1 MTTVAPARSGSWLVA
16 RVTPLIEVRH
26 RGRIAGTAVMTAVQI
41 FLYVLLWR
49 ALYTTTTSS
58 AGLTVHQAV
67 TYAVLAVLVG
77 QTRWSQRGFSR
88 DSVLAHVR
96 EGSIAYWFVRP
107 MSPRRYYFLRAVGE
121 AGYAALWGLAGYVVC
136 RLCGV
141 VDAPAGTAVGLVSAV
156 SVVLGQVIL
165 YYLILSLDLF
175 CFWAIANNSA
185 VRIFYFVQTLLAGG
199 FVPLWFFPS
208 WLISLSLL
216 LPFQAVLNVP
226 LSIYVGRIG
235 PAAIPVNLA
244 VQLGWCLALMVGTR
258 LLWRRAA
265 GRVTVQGG

>member
-1 MTTVAPARSGSWLVA
+1 MTTFAPPRMGGWWVA

-26 RGRIAGTAVMTAVQI
+26 RGRIAGTAVMMTVQI

-49 ALYTTTTSS
+49 ALYATTASS
-58 AGLTVHQAV
+58 AGLTMNQAV
-67 TYAVLAVLVG
+67 TYAVLAVLLG

-96 EGSIAYWFVRP
+96 DGSIAYWFVRP
-107 MSPRRYYFLRAVGE
+107 MSPRRYYFRRSLGE
-121 AGYAALWGLAGYVVC
+121 AGYAALWGLAGYVAC

-141 VDAPAGTAVGLVSAV
+141 VDAPAGAAVGLASAV
-156 SVVLGQVIL
+156 SVILGQVIL

-185 VRIFYFVQTLLAGG
+185 VRIFYFLQTLLAGG

-208 WLISLSLL
+208 WLISLSMA
-216 LPFQAVLNVP
+216 LPFQAILNVP
-226 LSIYVGRIG
+226 LSIYVGRIE
-235 PAAIPVNLA
+235 PRQIPVNLTIQFA
-244 VQLGWCLALMVGTR
+244 WILTLVVTTR

-265 GRVTVQGG
+265 GHVTVQGG